1 MKIQKN
7 LKNDFFFQQAKME
20 LIDQKEW
27 FISHKACKKKSIQS
41 LFKIRSPKIQKK
53 KKKDN
58 IRTRRETTKL
68 QQNSHAKKRMSPPVM
83 ITEGTG

>member
-1 MKIQKN
+1 M
-7 LKNDFFFQQAKME
+7 
-20 LIDQKEW
+20 QKE
-27 FISHKACKKKSIQS
+27 IHPKSVQNQIT
-41 LFKIRSPKIQKK
+41 KNPKK